1 MFDDNAPPPPPQAI
15 DPGGSPFSNRPSEDS
30 LTHEKRRS
38 ETWAGYA
45 TFANKVLL
53 GLLLIV
59 LLISLI
65 FYGIPA
71 LDKGYDSSEAT
82 ASGMGKL
89 AEYIEKAGPELLS
102 AAQNV
107 NTTSGNVSEGSEQ
120 FKRFMTVLTQ
130 KFPELFADI
139 HKMTVSAR
147 EGIDRTTKGASGMM
161 WQGEQTIA
169 QLNNRL
175 NGDFG
180 LIVGLTQ
187 LTGDLRTNVNTATT
201 AATRLINEGTTTVSE
216 LRAFLLN
223 PEWAQARSQVIALLT
238 HADQLTVQAVGV
250 ATDTH
255 TITTKLA
262 EKAPAFF
269 ALLEKVMKTSA
280 GYQKPILILTL
291 LSLLTKALQGVIF

>member
-1 MFDDNAPPPPPQAI
+1 MSADKEN
-15 DPGGSPFSNRPSEDS
+15 NRLPEDS
-30 LTHEKRRS
+30 LAHEKRRS

-53 GLLLIV
+53 GMLLIV

-82 ASGMGKL
+82 ANGMGKL
-89 AEYIEKAGPELLS
+89 AEYIEKAGPEILA

-107 NTTSGNVSEGSEQ
+107 NATTGNVNEGSAQ
-120 FKRFMTVLTQ
+120 FKQLMTLLAQ
-130 KFPELFADI
+130 KFPLFFTELQKTLATSRD
-139 HKMTVSAR
+139 
-147 EGIDRTTKGASGMM
+147 GIDRTTKGAAGML
-161 WQGEQTIA
+161 WQGEKTIA
-169 QLNNRL
+169 QLNDRL

-180 LIVGLTQ
+180 LVVGLTR
-187 LTGDLRTNVNTATT
+187 LTGDLRTNVNTASA
-201 AATRLINEGTTTVSE
+201 AATRLINEGTTTVTE

-223 PEWAQARSQVIALLT
+223 PEWAEARKQVVSLLT
-238 HADQLTVQAVGV
+238 HSDQLVVQAVGV
-250 ATDTH
+250 AANTN
-255 TITTKLA
+255 TIMTALA

-291 LSLLTKALQGVIF
+291 LGLLTKALQGVIF